1 MIALVRT
8 ELRRCWSRRS
18 VHLFGLLALAGI
30 ILAGVL
36 VFINSAHPTQVC
48 EATKTGIGHCRSQN
62 VFNLVDLKQVV
73 RGASISLLILGIA
86 LAASFMGAEW
96 GAGTMTTLLTW
107 EPRRGRVYAAKF
119 VAAAIFAFV
128 SAIIV
133 LIVLSLAL
141 LPSAVLHG
149 STAGADSSWVLATTY
164 SMLRGA
170 LMCALSAGIG
180 LAIGSLAR
188 NTTAAVIAAFFY
200 LFVLENLVRGLK
212 PHWIGWLFGDNATEF
227 VIGHRVVVDTSQGPI
242 LSHGP
247 VAALL
252 AVCAYAAIL
261 SAAAVW
267 LFLRRDVT

>member
-1 MIALVRT
+1 VIALVRT
-8 ELRRCWSRRS
+8 ELRKCWSRRS
-18 VHLFGLLALAGI
+18 VHLFGALALAGI

-48 EATKTGIGHCRSQN
+48 EATKTGVGHCRSQN
-62 VFNLVDLKQVV
+62 VFNLVDLKQVF

-86 LAASFMGAEW
+86 LAASFIGAEW

-107 EPRRGRVYAAKF
+107 EPRRARVYTAKF
-119 VAAAIFAFV
+119 IAAAIFAFL
-128 SAIIV
+128 SAILV
-133 LIVLSLAL
+133 LIVLGLAL
-141 LPSAVLHG
+141 LPSALAHG
-149 STAGADSSWVLATTY
+149 STAGADASWVLASTY
-164 SMLRGA
+164 SILRGA
-170 LMCALSAGIG
+170 LMCALAAGIG

-188 NTTAAVIAAFFY
+188 NTTAAVLVTFFY

>member
-1 MIALVRT
+1 
-8 ELRRCWSRRS
+8 

-36 VFINSAHPTQVC
+36 VFINSAHPTHVC
-48 EATKTGIGHCRSQN
+48 QASQAGTHCRSQS

-107 EPRRGRVYAAKF
+107 EPRRGRVYTAKL
-119 VAAAIFAFV
+119 VAAAIFEFV
-128 SAIIV
+128 SAIIG
-133 LIVLSLAL
+133 LILLSLAL
-141 LPSAVLHG
+141 LPSALAHG
-149 STAGADSSWVLATTY
+149 STAGANADWVRATIY
-164 SMLRGA
+164 SVLRGA
-170 LMCALSAGIG
+170 LMCALSAVIG

-188 NTTAAVIAAFFY
+188 NTTAAVIIAFFY

-212 PHWIGWLFGDNATEF
+212 PHWIGWLFGDNATDF

-252 AVCAYAAIL
+252 GVAAYAAIL
-261 SAAAVW
+261 TAAAVM

>member
-1 MIALVRT
+1 
-8 ELRRCWSRRS
+8 

-48 EATKTGIGHCRSQN
+48 EATKAGAEHCTSQN
-62 VFNLVDLKQVV
+62 AFNLVDLKQVV

-141 LPSAVLHG
+141 LPSALAHG
-149 STAGADSSWVLATTY
+149 STAGANADWVRATTY
-164 SMLRGA
+164 SVLRGG
-170 LMCALSAGIG
+170 LICALSAGIG

-188 NTTAAVIAAFFY
+188 NTTAAVIVAFFY
-200 LFVLENLVRGLK
+200 LFVLENLVRALT
-212 PHWIGWLFGDNATEF
+212 PQWIGWLFGDNATEF

-252 AVCAYAAIL
+252 GVGAYAAIL
-261 SAAAVW
+261 SVAAVW
-267 LFLRRDVT
+267 MFLRRDVT